1 MTPEVFAE
9 WLRRLGHRVVR
20 TQSSYWFDQGP
31 RVFQAFPYHWIIQPS
46 EEELREFLLAERAI
60 GLRYST
66 PLDAEE
72 GSCSYHILY
81 ERPDYGLQD
90 VEPSVRSKVRRGL
103 EACQVGPIPL
113 ARYAREGWSIER
125 DTLDRQH
132 RHSRRGHGDW
142 ARMVEAAADLPG
154 FEVWGAEVEGRLGA
168 TLMFA
173 RVGDAIDLLYQ
184 QSRREYLPLRVN
196 NALLFEAT
204 RTLVARPGVHL
215 IHNGLHSLD
224 APASVDH
231 FKVRL
236 GYTIKPIRQRVVFH
250 PRLAPWFGP
259 ATSGALARLAGLYPQ
274 SEFIR
279 KAEGLTRFHCN
290 GQLAL
295 HRQTFPELLEPDR
308 EALCRRLGLPFPSS
322 AGAPTLEGQ
331 PLRITPATPAD
342 LAALTALHLACFSE
356 DEHLALKLGRP
367 FIHAVYR
374 WFLTSRDTLVLV
386 ARLGDRIVG
395 LTAFSRRPY
404 NLPMLRACRW
414 QALLGL
420 LRRPWL
426 VLRPDW
432 LGRLASLLLT
442 RRSSPAE
449 GVAQI
454 AFTGVAQEA
463 RGHGVGRVLK
473 LASLQACREWGVA
486 AVTTGVR
493 RDNLPARALNAWV
506 GFVERPELSSKRLV
520 HLHLDLGAPGPPPA
534 TGGPARPSPGGL
546 TTPRRRP
553 DPPAAPGIP
562 FVRTG
567 A

>member
-31 RVFQAFPYHWIIQPS
+31 RVFQAFPYHWVIRPS
-46 EEELREFLLAERAI
+46 EEELREFLLQERAI

-66 PLDAEE
+66 PLEAEE
-72 GSCSYHILY
+72 GSCSYHIVY
-81 ERPDYGLQD
+81 ERPAYGFPD
-90 VEPSVRSKVRRGL
+90 VDPSVRSKVRRGL
-103 EACQVGPIPL
+103 EASQVGPIPL

-142 ARMVEAAADLPG
+142 SRMVAAAEDLPG

-173 RVGDAIDLLYQ
+173 QVDDAIDLLYQ

-204 RTLVARPGVHL
+204 RVLAARPGIHL

-236 GYTIKPIRQRVVFH
+236 GYAIKPIRQRVVFH

-259 ATSGALARLAGLYPQ
+259 ATAGTLARLAGLYPQ

-295 HRQTFPELLEPDR
+295 NRQTFPELLEPDR
-308 EALCRRLGLPFPSS
+308 ETLCRRLDLPFPSS
-322 AGAPTLEGQ
+322 AEAPELEGGKV
-331 PLRITPATPAD
+331 RISPGTPAD
-342 LAALTALHLACFSE
+342 LATLTALHLACFSE
-356 DEHLALKLGRP
+356 DDHLALMLGRP
-367 FIHAVYR
+367 FIRAVYR
-374 WFLTSRDTLVLV
+374 WFLTSPDTLVLA
-386 ARLGDRIVG
+386 ARIGDRIVG
-395 LTAFSRRPY
+395 LTALSSRPY
-404 NLPMLRACRW
+404 NLPMLRACKG

-426 VLRPDW
+426 AFRPDW
-432 LGRLASLLLT
+432 LGRLASLLLPRT
-442 RRSSPAE
+442 PPLQ

-454 AFTGVAQEA
+454 AFTGVEPEV
-463 RGHGVGRVLK
+463 RGHGVGRALK

-493 RDNLPARALNAWV
+493 RDNLAARALNARA
-506 GFVERPELSSKRLV
+506 GFVEIPELSSRRLV
-520 HLHLDLGAPGPPPA
+520 QLHLDLGTAGAPLPRADRLATPPA
-534 TGGPARPSPGGL
+534 G
-546 TTPRRRP
+546 
-553 DPPAAPGIP
+553 
-562 FVRTG
+562 
-567 A
+567 